1 MINNTYVQQASFGTS
16 ICNVYLRDVIPLTDD
31 GRMVILAAKV
41 IITAFESGNDAGG
54 TSQVSHELGEIKKA
68 FEDPEYKEATQILR
82 STISTY

>member
-1 MINNTYVQQASFGTS
+1 
-16 ICNVYLRDVIPLTDD
+16 
-31 GRMVILAAKV
+31 MVILAAKV